1 MLAWEIG
8 TRLELG
14 FSKFINWEIQEGP
27 ERGEGVLL
35 LISHAFSTRQTLS
48 RCEDYY
54 FLARVETRAPPV
66 RTAAKQGSGEYA
78 KASEGAFAINKN

>member
-1 MLAWEIG
+1 MALIVFIYRYLRKINKIECPVCNKQERKMSCFLLEEHKVLPMLAWEIG

-35 LISHAFSTRQTLS
+35 LISHAFSTR
-48 RCEDYY
+48 
-54 FLARVETRAPPV
+54 
-66 RTAAKQGSGEYA
+66 
-78 KASEGAFAINKN
+78 